1 MPPDL
6 STAAPPRPPP
16 SAALPAGVS
25 LDELR
30 ASLLLRAR
38 ARLSALPDAEVAD
51 LLSEAVFLERRR
63 FADARG
69 RLSLEDEDERRAV
82 ERAARGVHL
91 SRREQEAAL
100 LAMVDDYVGQ
110 IHNRFSPRTYRF
122 ATTVL
127 PGGLSRLLQ
136 AGELRGLVG
145 GAHDPLQRIRI
156 EGDLP
161 RLQRLVRSHTLM
173 LTPTHL
179 SNLDSPLIGYA
190 LYAAGLPPFIYGAG
204 LNLFSNP
211 LMAFFMSRLGAYT
224 VDRRKR
230 HQLYKD
236 TLKDYST
243 ESVLRGRHSLFFP
256 GGTRAR
262 SGEVEQGVKKGL
274 LGTGLIAWQ
283 EALRIERAGGP
294 KARDVLVV
302 PCTLTYAMVLEAET
316 LIEDALKES
325 GQRRYII
332 SDDAFSE
339 PRTIATFAQQI
350 LALDASV
357 IVRFGDPVDLFGNPV
372 DDAGGS
378 LGHGGEPI
386 DPRAYVCDAEGV
398 VQEDPQ
404 RDRVYTAALSRALV
418 HAWSRDNT
426 AMETHLAAFAAYRLL
441 CLRTPRRSTWER
453 MFLSE
458 EERTLPR
465 SALLAAIGALRD
477 RLDALVLA
485 GQLRA
490 ALPEGPERDAETL
503 SLALDRFGR
512 FHREACLSAVG
523 ADGVRVAPKLA
534 LYYSNRLAHYGLQ
547 DVALDVPAAPRPLVE
562 SA

>member
-1 MPPDL
+1 MPPD
-6 STAAPPRPPP
+6 RPDGP
-16 SAALPAGVS
+16 SALPASPS
-25 LDELR
+25 LAELR
-30 ASLLLRAR
+30 AALHRRAQ
-38 ARLSALPDAEVAD
+38 ARLAALTEAEVAD
-51 LLSEAVFLERRR
+51 LLSEAVFLERKR
-63 FADARG
+63 FSDARG
-69 RLSLEDEDERRAV
+69 GLSPEDEAERRAV
-82 ERAARGVHL
+82 ERASRAVHQG
-91 SRREQEAAL
+91 RAEQAAAL
-100 LAMVDDYVGQ
+100 LGLVHDYVDQ

-136 AGELRGLVG
+136 AGELQGLVG

-243 ESVLRGRHSLFFP
+243 ESILRGRHSLFFP

-262 SGEVEQGVKKGL
+262 SGEVERGVKKGL

-283 EALRIERAGGP
+283 EALRLEASGGP

-302 PCTLTYAMVLEAET
+302 PCTLSYAMVLEAET

-339 PRTIATFAQQI
+339 PRTIAAFSKQI

-372 DDAGGS
+372 DEAGRS
-378 LGHGGEPI
+378 LGRGGEPI
-386 DPRAYVCDAEGV
+386 DPRAYVCDAEGA
-398 VQEDPQ
+398 VQDDPQ
-404 RDRVYTAALSRALV
+404 RDRVYTASLSTALV
-418 HAWSRDNT
+418 RAWSRDNT
-426 AMETHLAAFAAYRLL
+426 VMETHLVAYAAHRLL

-458 EERTLPR
+458 SERTFPR
-465 SALLAAIGALRD
+465 AALLAAIGALRR
-477 RLDALVLA
+477 RLDGLVAEGALRV
-485 GQLRA
+485 
-490 ALPEGPERDAETL
+490 ALPEGPRRDEDTL
-503 SLALDRFGR
+503 ALALDRFGR
-512 FHREACLSAVG
+512 FHREACVEALGGGG
-523 ADGVRVAPKLA
+523 ALRVAPKLA

-547 DVALDVPAAPRPLVE
+547 DVVLDGLAPTPLPVE
-562 SA
+562 SP